1 MKRTLIAWTIVTG
14 TNAAVA
20 ATPGRTLECLIEPHQ
35 RVELR
40 SPVTGVIQSMNVE
53 RGSFVRRGQVLAELD
68 GRAEAAALASARYR
82 AQTHGEVQA
91 AETRLRLAQLKAD
104 RLDKL
109 SRENFVSSQERDES
123 EAAARVAEADLLVA
137 RDNRALAHRAAR
149 RRAALLEQ
157 RRVRSPVDGIVT
169 ARLQHP
175 GELAISGETGKG
187 MLRLAVTNPLRVELV
202 LPVTLLGSVKP
213 GEVAQVEPEPP
224 LKGRWRAV
232 VKQIDRVVD
241 AASGTFR
248 VTLDLPNPD
257 GAIPGGVKCRATFP

>member
-1 MKRTLIAWTIVTG
+1 MG
-14 TNAAVA
+14 
-20 ATPGRTLECLIEPHQ
+20 
-35 RVELR
+35 
-40 SPVTGVIQSMNVE
+40 
-53 RGSFVRRGQVLAELD
+53 
-68 GRAEAAALASARYR
+68 
-82 AQTHGEVQA
+82 
-91 AETRLRLAQLKAD
+91 
-104 RLDKL
+104 
-109 SRENFVSSQERDES
+109 
-123 EAAARVAEADLLVA
+123 A
-137 RDNRALAHRAAR
+137 RDNRARAHLEAR
-149 RRAALLEQ
+149 RLAELLEQ

-169 ARLQHP
+169 DRLQHP